1 MQVTSL
7 YWDGEHT
14 QKTTRKKFKDRAQ
27 HLWQSLGQA
36 APELRLSHS
45 KREDEREEEEEKTE
59 KCVDHAHCPI
69 KKSAVLKE
77 IPSK

>member
-14 QKTTRKKFKDRAQ
+14 QKTTKKKFKDRAQ

-59 KCVDHAHCPI
+59 KCVDHAQIPI
-69 KKSAVLKE
+69 K
-77 IPSK
+77 